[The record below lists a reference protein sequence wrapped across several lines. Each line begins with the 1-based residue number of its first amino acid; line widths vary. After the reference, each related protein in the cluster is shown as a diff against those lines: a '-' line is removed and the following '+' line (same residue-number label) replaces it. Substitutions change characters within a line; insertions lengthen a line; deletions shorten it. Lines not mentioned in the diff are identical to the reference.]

1 MDILLREYSRKAC
14 WPLNQVDNFLS
25 SSFIVQ
31 KRLIVFE
38 SEIYKFVSSAKIEIS
53 LLELLQ
59 RSFISKKNKIGIML
73 SLIHKIT
80 NIIFR

>member
-1 MDILLREYSRKAC
+1 MDILM
-14 WPLNQVDNFLS
+14 
-25 SSFIVQ
+25 

-59 RSFISKKNKIGIML
+59 RSLISKKNKIGLRKEPCDTPQVILQYML
-73 SLIHKIT
+73 FSILSGDT
-80 NIIFR
+80 NCCQCFE